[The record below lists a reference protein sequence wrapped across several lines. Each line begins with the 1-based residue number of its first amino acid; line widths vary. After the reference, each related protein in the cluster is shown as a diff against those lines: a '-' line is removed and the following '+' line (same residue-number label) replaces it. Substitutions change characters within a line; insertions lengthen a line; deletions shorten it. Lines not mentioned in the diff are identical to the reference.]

1 MAINFVNG
9 EDAQKALK
17 NEGVYVVNVFATW
30 CGPCQMLA
38 PILEEVSE
46 TVKVFKID
54 ADQNKE
60 LAISMGVS
68 GLPTTFIFKDGQ
80 AIEKMVGYTPKEA
93 IEEAIKGQL

>member
-1 MAINFVNG
+1 MAINYVNG
-9 EDAQKALK
+9 DDALKALK
-17 NEGVYVVNVFATW
+17 NDGVYVVNVFATW

-46 TVKVFKID
+46 NHKVFKID
-54 ADQNKE
+54 ADQNKD

-80 AIEKMVGYTPKEA
+80 PVEKMVGYTPKEA
-93 IEEAIKGQL
+93 IEEALKGL